1 MCVCVCVCVCVDIDI
16 HHIFIHSS
24 VDGHLGCFCIMAI
37 VNNTAMN
44 IGVRVPF
51 LISVLDFSF
60 FPDIYRRGE
69 LLADR
74 VVLFLVF

>member
-1 MCVCVCVCVCVDIDI
+1 
-16 HHIFIHSS
+16 
-24 VDGHLGCFCIMAI
+24 MAI

-44 IGVRVPF
+44 IGVHVPF
-51 LISVLDFSF
+51 LISVLDFF
-60 FPDIYRRGE
+60 FPDTYPRGE